1 MDVGQPGSVICLSVI
16 IHNTD
21 QEFRRYQKS
30 LVNWGCGVRRGEID
44 RALTWLT
51 FG

>member
-1 MDVGQPGSVICLSVI
+1 MDVGQPDNVICLSVI

-30 LVNWGCGVRRGEID
+30 IVNQGYGVRRGDVE
-44 RALTWLT
+44 RTLTWLT